1 MKPLFGRYLRVH
13 FVGIGGVGMEGLA
26 RVLGQMG
33 CQVSGSDRVE
43 SPAVEGLRRDGFAVQ
58 VGHRAGQVEGA
69 DLVVYSAAV
78 PVDNAEVAEG
88 LRAGIDVVGR
98 AELLGELTRG
108 YQTVAVAGSHGKT
121 TTASMVADILRQGEL
136 EPSVLIGGWRQ
147 GRAQAEL
154 GAGRCFVVEADEFQR
169 SFLQLSPSLA
179 LVTNVDA
186 EHLDC
191 YGDLA
196 GVEDAFCQYLSRMPF
211 YGRCVLAGD
220 GAVGSKVRQS
230 VTRPCW
236 TYGLEAENDFRAAG
250 IQFHPWGSSFELGR
264 GREWLGRI
272 VLNVPG
278 EHNLRNGLG
287 AAALA
292 HVMGVDF
299 GAIARGL
306 AGFTGVARRYERRG
320 EEGGVLVIDDYA
332 HHPAELAVAIAT
344 ARRSGRRVVAVFQ
357 PHLFSRTR
365 DLCRDFARELCAA
378 DQVFL
383 ADVYPSREEPLPG
396 IDGGVIA
403 REMKERGY
411 RDVVF
416 VSQKEQLSD
425 RVMQSCRSGDLVL
438 TLGAGDIDG
447 VARAL
452 VDGLKQRSS

>member
-1 MKPLFGRYLRVH
+1 MKPLFGRYQRVH
-13 FVGIGGVGMEGLA
+13 LVGIGGARMEGLA
-26 RVLGQMG
+26 RILRQMG
-33 CQVSGSDRVE
+33 CQVSGSDRAE
-43 SPAVEGLRRDGFAVQ
+43 SAAVDGLRRDGFAVQ
-58 VGHRAGQVEGA
+58 VGHRREQAEGA
-69 DLVVYSAAV
+69 DLVVFSAAV
-78 PVDNAEVAEG
+78 PADNAELIEA
-88 LRAGIDVVGR
+88 LHSGIDLVGG

-108 YQTVAVAGSHGKT
+108 YLTVAVAGSHGKT
-121 TTASMVADILRQGEL
+121 TTASMVADILRQADL

-154 GAGRCFVVEADEFQR
+154 KSSRFFVVEADEFQR

-220 GAVGSKVRQS
+220 GAVGSRVRES
-230 VTRPCW
+230 VTFPCS
-236 TYGLEAENDFRAAG
+236 TYGLKAENDFRADG
-250 IQFHPWGSSFELGR
+250 IESHSWGSSFEMEKGKER
-264 GREWLGRI
+264 LGRI

-278 EHNLRNGLG
+278 EHNLRNSLG

-292 HVMGVDF
+292 NVMGVDF
-299 GAIARGL
+299 EAIARGL

-332 HHPAELAVAIAT
+332 HHPAELAVAIDT
-344 ARRSGRRVVAVFQ
+344 AKRSGRRVVAVFQ

-396 IDGGVIA
+396 VDGGMIA
-403 REMKERGY
+403 REMRERGY

-416 VSQKEQLSD
+416 VPQKEQLPD

-447 VARAL
+447 VSRAL

>member
-13 FVGIGGVGMEGLA
+13 LVGIGGARMEGLA

-33 CQVSGSDRVE
+33 CQISGSDRVE
-43 SPAVEGLRRDGFAVQ
+43 SPAVEGLRRDGFSVQ
-58 VGHRAGQVEGA
+58 VGHQAGRVEGA
-69 DLVVYSAAV
+69 DLVVFSPAIPA
-78 PVDNAEVAEG
+78 DNAELVEARRSE
-88 LRAGIDVVGR
+88 IDAVGG

-108 YQTVAVAGSHGKT
+108 YLTVAVAGSHGKT
-121 TTASMVADILRQGEL
+121 TTASMVADILRQAGL

-154 GAGRCFVVEADEFQR
+154 KPSRLFVVEADEFQR
-169 SFLQLSPSLA
+169 SFLHLSPSLA

-191 YGDLA
+191 YENLA

-211 YGRCVLAGD
+211 HGRCVLAGD
-220 GAVGSKVRQS
+220 GKVGSRVRKS
-230 VTRPCW
+230 VTLPCS

-250 IQFHPWGSSFELGR
+250 IEFHPWGSCFEMEKGEKR
-264 GREWLGRI
+264 LGRI

-278 EHNLRNGLG
+278 EHNLRNSLG

-292 HVMGVDF
+292 HLMGVDF
-299 GAIARGL
+299 EAIARGL
-306 AGFTGVARRYERRG
+306 DGFTGVARRYERRG

-332 HHPAELAVAIAT
+332 HHPAELAVAIDT
-344 ARRSGRRVVAVFQ
+344 ARRSGRRVIAVFQ

-365 DLCRDFARELCAA
+365 DLRRDFARELCAA

-396 IDGGVIA
+396 IDGEVIA
-403 REMKERGY
+403 REMRERGY

-416 VSQKEQLSD
+416 VPQKEQLPD

-452 VDGLKQRSS
+452 IDGLKQRSS